1 MCYVPRTL
9 HQNRS
14 IRVFHQSND
23 SLGRIDWRPNVEH
36 LLLCI
41 VSSGNL
47 VLSNKDYVPWSQ
59 ISSKFPS
66 MLLLLTTAWAGMRWR
81 NKSSWVDDGWTMSN
95 STFSG
100 SCPIRMRRL
109 ATSSSLS
116 YKCRLQIVFSRVASP
131 NSEHVA
137 RHWRPI
143 ESSLV
148 GGSPSQYVLRLL
160 ALAVV
165 CRWLYGCCPTQ

>member
-1 MCYVPRTL
+1 MIAWVESTGGLMSSICFCVLLVQGILSLVTKTTYLGPRFL
-9 HQNRS
+9 PSFLPCFSCLPQPEPECGEG
-14 IRVFHQSND
+14 IRVH
-23 SLGRIDWRPNVEH
+23 
-36 LLLCI
+36 
-41 VSSGNL
+41 
-47 VLSNKDYVPWSQ
+47 
-59 ISSKFPS
+59 
-66 MLLLLTTAWAGMRWR
+66 
-81 NKSSWVDDGWTMSN
+81 GWTTDERCPIRPLVS
-95 STFSG
+95 

-109 ATSSSLS
+109 ATSSCLS

-148 GGSPSQYVLRLL
+148 GGSPSQYVLQLL